1 MTRGKRL
8 IDTIPNRVVKG
19 KFSYFVV
26 VLFLILLADSII
38 SYIFPIVLGNH
49 MSSNFEIG
57 LILSLSSVIGIAF
70 DFLIPIV
77 FPRYGWKFQLIV
89 GIVLALTFPIFTA
102 LGDTYSIILMFLLGV
117 IFWGIYYEFI
127 MFAQQS
133 FMVEEE
139 KVQKYPHDWSIIEL
153 LTDVVEII
161 GPIIGAFLLIR
172 GIRTYTSITVLIE
185 ILALIFAILLVI
197 FKKNVPSHKPISNIK
212 NSVSVLKSIR
222 SWKIISK
229 KVYVV
234 LAMAAIVEIISA
246 AFVSFAG
253 LYGEQLIHNP
263 DWNWTLMVLTT
274 APYMIGSFVMMRL
287 SLQHGKKRLSQIAIL
302 ISGLILSLLFFF
314 TSKLI
319 PIAIIIF
326 VSNLIISICWPLD
339 DAIFSDLQKR
349 LGKHGIDLIGL
360 SQASYSIAYI
370 IAPSLM
376 GFLADKVGYNN
387 AFALMGVL
395 SIISGIIFL
404 IITPRKI
411 RLPQKALQEIA

>member
-8 IDTIPNRVVKG
+8 IDTIPNRVARG

-26 VLFLILLADSII
+26 ILFLILLADSII
-38 SYIFPIVLGNH
+38 SYVFPIVLGNH
-49 MSSNFEIG
+49 ISSNFEIG

-89 GIVLALTFPIFTA
+89 GIILSVTFPLATA
-102 LGDTYSIILMFLLGV
+102 LGDTYSIIWLFILAV
-117 IFWGIYYEFI
+117 ILWGIYYEFI

-133 FMVEEE
+133 FIVEEE
-139 KVQKYPHDWSIIEL
+139 RIKKYPHDWSIIEL
-153 LTDVVEII
+153 LTDVVEIL

-172 GIRTYTSITVLIE
+172 GIKAYASITMLIE
-185 ILALIFAILLVI
+185 ILALVFAILLVI
-197 FKKNVPSHKPISNIK
+197 LKRNIK
-212 NSVSVLKSIR
+212 ATKPESKLKNTVNVLKTLR
-222 SWKIISK
+222 SWTVISK
-229 KVYVV
+229 KVYMV

-253 LYGEQLIHNP
+253 LYGEQLINNP
-263 DWNWTLMVLTT
+263 DWNWVLVALTT

-287 SLQHGKKRLSQIAIL
+287 NLSHGKKRLSQIAIVV
-302 ISGLILSLLFFF
+302 SGIILASLFFF
-314 TSKLI
+314 TGKLI
-319 PIAIIIF
+319 PIAIVIF
-326 VSNLIISICWPLD
+326 VSNLVVSICWPLD

-349 LGKHGIDLIGL
+349 LGKHDIDLIGL

-376 GFLADKVGYNN
+376 GLLSDNFGYNK
-387 AFALMGVL
+387 AFALIGV
-395 SIISGIIFL
+395 ISAIAGVIFL
-404 IITPRKI
+404 IITPKKI
-411 RLPQKALQEIA
+411 RLPQEDLKKLA